1 MIDEE
6 FEEIELSQL
15 VDSPLRVV
23 RQGGFFFRFGS
34 LRSADARDRNSGGQ
48 DFVAVR
54 HSPRGLVFALCDGV
68 AGSFSG
74 ELAALFLGRSVLDW
88 FTDSETENVE
98 PDQVEARLGQ
108 YLAGLTT
115 TATRQVQAVSIPQG
129 VAPAIANVL
138 EAKRDLGSEAMFVAG
153 RVDLPGPG
161 AEGHVAL
168 AWMGDM
174 RLRVFHGADDVRL
187 SPRDE
192 TATRQRWSTRRGPVA
207 GRPAAW
213 MCRFGPTEPL
223 RILAYSD
230 GLKPLDE
237 IVDPLPDDRLQDM
250 MDSWREGPETD
261 DMSVLEIWRDLAER
275 RPPTEPRRW
284 NAPRVSYG

>member
-1 MIDEE
+1 MKDDD

-15 VDSPLRVV
+15 IDNPLQVV
-23 RQGGFFFRFGS
+23 RRDGFSFRFGS
-34 LRSADARDRNSGGQ
+34 LRSADARDRGSTGQ

-54 HSPRGLVFALCDGV
+54 HSPQAVVFAICDGV

-88 FTDSETENVE
+88 FTDSGAERWEPEDVE
-98 PDQVEARLGQ
+98 ERLGQ
-108 YLAGLTT
+108 YLASLTSL
-115 TATRQVQAVSIPQG
+115 ATRQVQAVAIPSG
-129 VAPAIANVL
+129 MAPAIANVL
-138 EAKRDLGSEAMFVAG
+138 ETKRNLGSEAMFVAG
-153 RVDLPGPG
+153 RVDVPGPRTD
-161 AEGHVAL
+161 GHVVL

-174 RLRVFHGADDVRL
+174 RLRVILGDEDTRL

-192 TATRQRWSTRRGPVA
+192 LATKQRWSTRRGPVE
-207 GRPAAW
+207 GRPATW
-213 MCRFGPTEPL
+213 TCRLAPNDPL

-237 IVDPLPDDRLQDM
+237 IRDMVADDRLQDM
-250 MDSWREGPETD
+250 MESWRDGPETD
-261 DMSVLEIWRDLAER
+261 DMSVLEICRDPAA
-275 RPPTEPRRW
+275 RPRTPEPRRW